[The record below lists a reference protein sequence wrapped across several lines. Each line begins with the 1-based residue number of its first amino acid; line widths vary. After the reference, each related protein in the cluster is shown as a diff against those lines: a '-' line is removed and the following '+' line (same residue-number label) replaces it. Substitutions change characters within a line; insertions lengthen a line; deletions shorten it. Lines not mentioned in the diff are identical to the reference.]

1 MDAGAGCGIR
11 LALLTASSVCALAAI
26 SLVPRRPVWAGLGRR
41 SLTTYLVHGFLI
53 RGLVAADVFTW
64 LVHVLAP
71 ALQMLLCVAAGAFI
85 AASLST
91 RFMDTL
97 AAPLTRPLRWM
108 AGFGQSLARNRP
120 WWLAPARPSTSGRS
134 PQRDPPPA
142 DRERG
147 GSPIRRR
154 ME

>member
-1 MDAGAGCGIR
+1 
-11 LALLTASSVCALAAI
+11 
-26 SLVPRRPVWAGLGRR
+26 
-41 SLTTYLVHGFLI
+41 
-53 RGLVAADVFTW
+53 
-64 LVHVLAP
+64 
-71 ALQMLLCVAAGAFI
+71 MLLCVAAGAFI